1 MCRVWKDHRAKASY
15 LVLFRQVRSNGSY
28 AALSRPPTWPFSSV
42 GHLWLMTQPKSRS
55 QLLRRRHRLCCR
67 HLSVTSPSPDL
78 LYRSVMPTNLCRTET
93 MINIQYNFFKASWW
107 HHKQRVV
114 HNNFTKTRLTT
125 QNRRL
130 IDKNNVTRNIKEAIW
145 LGHLVNSPTFRWRPR
160 RMVVTWLRVT
170 SSLAP
175 SSWHS
180 H

>member
-145 LGHLVNSPTFRWRPR
+145 LGHLVNSPTFR
-160 RMVVTWLRVT
+160 
-170 SSLAP
+170 
-175 SSWHS
+175 
-180 H
+180 